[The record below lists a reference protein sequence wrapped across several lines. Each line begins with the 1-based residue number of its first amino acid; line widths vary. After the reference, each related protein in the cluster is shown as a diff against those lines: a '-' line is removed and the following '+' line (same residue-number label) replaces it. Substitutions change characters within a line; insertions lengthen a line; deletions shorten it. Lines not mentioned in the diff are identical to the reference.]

1 MPVLYSWERKKGL
14 IGHCATIAKGVR
26 SMRFRVH
33 GHRHADYLFRD
44 LDEYKELWV
53 EIKDALDSITDEMI
67 ISEFEGETRQAK
79 SISQAINRLVKR
91 ELVKRGWTPES
102 YIFADEEY
110 GAAEKGTW
118 RLDFAKGNLS
128 VEVAFNHRSDIAW
141 NLIKPTLA
149 SELNHV
155 QKALQ
160 TSGGVIVT
168 ATRDMKA
175 RGGFD
180 NACGTYEDYV
190 QYLKPLNSMLTA
202 PLVIVGL
209 EAPESFEIA
218 VEKKA
223 SGSGKVGRV
232 VEYSVMTFDGE
243 LACPRCGGIVS
254 AEDRECPLCGRRLAL
269 GAISQPALQRWRSSN
284 GRELCPSALPGAD
297 GKGGLAMAGLP

>member
-1 MPVLYSWERKKGL
+1 MLVLYSDKCKNEVHQVL
-14 IGHCATIAKGVR
+14 CCDNKGVR
-26 SMRFRVH
+26 GMRFKVH
-33 GHRHADYLFRD
+33 GHRHADYLFRN
-44 LDEYKELWV
+44 LDEYKSLWA
-53 EIKDALDSITDEMI
+53 EIEDALDCITDEMI
-67 ISEFEGETRQAK
+67 IEAFEGEARQAK
-79 SISQAINRLVKR
+79 SISQAINRLIKR

-168 ATRDMKA
+168 ATKDMKA
-175 RGGFD
+175 CGGFD

-218 VEKKA
+218 VEKKV
-223 SGSGKVGRV
+223 SGTGKVGRV
-232 VEYSVMTFDGE
+232 IEYSVMTIDGE

-254 AEDRECPLCGRRLAL
+254 EEDRECPLCGRRLA
-269 GAISQPALQRWRSSN
+269 
-284 GRELCPSALPGAD
+284 SAQ
-297 GKGGLAMAGLP
+297 